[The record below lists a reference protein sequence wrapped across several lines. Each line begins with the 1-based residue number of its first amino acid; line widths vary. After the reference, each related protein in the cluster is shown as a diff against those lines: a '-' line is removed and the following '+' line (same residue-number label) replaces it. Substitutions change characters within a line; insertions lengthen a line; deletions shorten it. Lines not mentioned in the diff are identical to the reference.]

1 MSPMVKAYLD
11 TLYEQLRILPE
22 QDRLESVREI
32 ESHIIDGIR
41 NGKKEADIVEK
52 LGDPKL
58 LAKAYRSEHIMQ
70 RGGTRSI
77 RDVLTM
83 IGFYCITGLLSVI
96 IVPVLATIAY
106 GFGFS
111 AVLVFVAGI
120 VRSFG
125 VTWIQMDLGPKYT
138 VPIEW
143 SMAYAIMVGGIIG
156 WIAYISNK
164 YLKKYIMFVQK
175 HYRTLLPKM
184 NVNNLR

>member
-1 MSPMVKAYLD
+1 MSPTVKAYLD
-11 TLYEQLRILPE
+11 TLYEQLKIMPE

-41 NGKKEADIVEK
+41 SGKKEADILEK

-70 RGGTRSI
+70 MGRTRSI

-83 IGFYCITGLLSVI
+83 IGFYCTTGLLSVI

-125 VTWIQMDLGPKYT
+125 VTWIQMDLGPNYT
-138 VPIEW
+138 VPMEW
-143 SMAYAIMVGGIIG
+143 SMVYAIIVGGIIG

-164 YLKKYIMFVQK
+164 YLKKYITFVQK
-175 HYRTLLPKM
+175 HYRTLLPVK
-184 NVNNLR
+184 